1 MQAGQVTSVSGYTYP
16 PTPVPIQPDQPIV
29 SQPQPGQG
37 HQGYAGGHSIPID
50 VPTGLEDLANVDKL
64 FVKQTV
70 GKTFVSFETEKT
82 FNIKNSQGQIIYT
95 AKQDTDA
102 DCCTRICGG
111 TRIPFDINIR
121 DSQEQEVIHLSRPVA
136 HASCLCCCLLE
147 SIDVEAPRGIPVG
160 RVVQDWSMCNSQ
172 FRILDASGETV
183 FQIERMST
191 CCGPVEFQILSK
203 DGSTQVGKISMKWSG
218 LLRET
223 FTHAHNFGLSFPIDL
238 DARMKAVMLGALFLI
253 DFMYLENL
261 KDQSSS

>member
-1 MQAGQVTSVSGYTYP
+1 MQVYQANAESGYTYP

-64 FVKQTV
+64 FVKQTH
-70 GKTFVSFETEKT
+70 S
-82 FNIKNSQGQIIYT
+82 
-95 AKQDTDA
+95 
-102 DCCTRICGG
+102 
-111 TRIPFDINIR
+111 